1 MFALALLAGLLGRPD
16 LLGLDARPC
25 PTRAM
30 RIPFAIDPAT
40 QPAVQSLR
48 LLASTDRGRSW
59 QVAAQA
65 APSAGAFDFRA
76 PADGLY
82 WLAVQTVA
90 ADGQATPPP
99 GQLRPDLK
107 LRVVAPTPPPAA
119 PLPLAPP
126 PAPLPPA
133 VTTDPTVA
141 ELRKRIAE
149 LERRLAAVEG
159 RRPVVPPKLVNY
171 SER

>member
-16 LLGLDARPC
+16 LAGLDARPC

-30 RIPFAIDPAT
+30 RIPFAIDPAA
-40 QPAVQSLR
+40 QRGVQALR
-48 LLASTDRGRSW
+48 LFASTDRGRTW

-65 APSAGAFDFRA
+65 APSAQAFDFRA
-76 PADGLY
+76 PTDGLY

-90 ADGQATPPP
+90 VNGQATPPP
-99 GQLRPDLK
+99 EQFRPDMK
-107 LRVVAPTPPPAA
+107 LLVVASAPPP
-119 PLPLAPP
+119 PPVP

-133 VTTDPTVA
+133 FATDSTTA

-149 LERRLAAVEG
+149 LERRLATIEKRQSA
-159 RRPVVPPKLVNY
+159 VPPKLVNY
-171 SER
+171 TDR